1 LLLVV
6 FVGVAALGMRTYL
19 APTDVPAPAPVPVT
33 ASVAA
38 PSAPAPARNA
48 GTERKDSA
56 DVKKGDTSGTG
67 SAGRAQRRTP
77 DKRRR
82 EQPDGQRRGR
92 WFSFLP
98 FVD

>member
-1 LLLVV
+1 MVV
-6 FVGVAALGMRTYL
+6 LVGVAALGMRTYL

-38 PSAPAPARNA
+38 PAAPAPGRDA
-48 GTERKDSA
+48 GTEKKDSA
-56 DVKKGDTSGTG
+56 VVKKGGTSGSG
-67 SAGRAQRRTP
+67 STGRAQRRTP